1 MLLGEVEFFGNKMFN
16 FAVGAS
22 LLGQGAVI
30 YLPWLQKVF
39 QTEALGGSDILGL
52 IALTSCVFLV
62 DEGRKLWGRR
72 RGDWVP
78 NAGYSAVV

>member
-30 YLPWLQKVF
+30 YLPWLQAVF
-39 QTEALGGSDILGL
+39 QTEALGGGDVLGL
-52 IALTSCVFLV
+52 VALTSTVFLA
-62 DEGRKLWGRR
+62 DEGRKLWRRR

-78 NAGYSAVV
+78 NSGYSAVV